1 MPFAHYPA
9 HYSEMKASLLY
20 GLTIPTNLCRPLA
33 NARELLVQ
41 CNVGHCLHSGNA
53 TESYQH
59 GNVIQFC
66 TEENPRQAA
75 SLGKPKQHQPGVY
88 VYILFRITHQ
98 LSKWISAYSHL
109 PCYTPNPNTHFICN
123 TKLEL
128 VQRTPK
134 HVQYRHQVLSTNFSN
149 LQRRLNYA
157 TTFANINTA

>member
-1 MPFAHYPA
+1 MPFAHYPP

-88 VYILFRITHQ
+88 LSMFTFCSESHISFQSGFQLTLTYRATLQILTRISTAIPNQ
-98 LSKWISAYSHL
+98 SLFKEPQNMYSIDIKSSALISL
-109 PCYTPNPNTHFICN
+109 I
-123 TKLEL
+123 
-128 VQRTPK
+128 
-134 HVQYRHQVLSTNFSN
+134 YRDV
-149 LQRRLNYA
+149 
-157 TTFANINTA
+157 